1 MLPGVQRPRTLKE
14 QAIRVGYP
22 VVNQCKNCWK
32 TTDNTNGNIAEQAIR
47 VSYPL
52 LNQCKNCWKT
62 TDNTSGN
69 IAEQAIRVGYPVV
82 NQCKSC
88 WNTPYS
94 IILLEILLCAIYK
107 KFVCD
112 EMIDHF
118 PPIWLNFTSHR
129 ALPYGVISHM
139 QRNPLKLFQQCCQGF
154 KDQGHSRNKPLEWVI
169 LC

>member
-1 MLPGVQRPRTLKE
+1 MALWLSCMWRNDRPFSLYLTKLYVTQSFAIWRHQSHATKSAKTFPTVLPGVQRPRTLAE
-14 QAIRVGYP
+14 QAIRVG
-22 VVNQCKNCWK
+22 
-32 TTDNTNGNIAEQAIR
+32 
-47 VSYPL
+47 YPL

-107 KFVCD
+107 KFV
-112 EMIDHF
+112 
-118 PPIWLNFTSHR
+118 WYNFSEG
-129 ALPYGVISHM
+129 ALKGKKEEKTDLTLIPTVL
-139 QRNPLKLFQQCCQGF
+139 PAF
-154 KDQGHSRNKPLEWVI
+154 
-169 LC
+169 